1 MPVTNLTAAF
11 SNHLIKLEK
20 KIFFWK
26 KQSFSAQN
34 MQWKSRA
41 GCSGGSGAEAEAKI
55 RWRWWNITYPVWR
68 SVGRAGRVREK
79 CVCPLGVSA
88 QLTSSHTQR
97 KSNNKKERKKKRKKV
112 AFKSLSCKTT
122 VNGYLHTQLRLT
134 RGLSLFS
141 FWSSR
146 IWQHWKASAVTCAAA
161 NRAATR
167 GIVGNGVFHQTAA
180 DIFWH
185 DAMLFDCEGRFFRGS
200 NFSQVALQPVLRWLT
215 ADNAQLRIH
224 AVTTI

>member
-1 MPVTNLTAAF
+1 MKY
-11 SNHLIKLEK
+11 HLPCVKVSRTGWSGSGKVCVPTWRERPAHQQPHAEKEQQQKRKKEK
-20 KIFFWK
+20 K
-26 KQSFSAQN
+26 
-34 MQWKSRA
+34 
-41 GCSGGSGAEAEAKI
+41 
-55 RWRWWNITYPVWR
+55 
-68 SVGRAGRVREK
+68 
-79 CVCPLGVSA
+79 
-88 QLTSSHTQR
+88 
-97 KSNNKKERKKKRKKV
+97 KKV

-167 GIVGNGVFHQTAA
+167 VIVGNGVFHQTAA